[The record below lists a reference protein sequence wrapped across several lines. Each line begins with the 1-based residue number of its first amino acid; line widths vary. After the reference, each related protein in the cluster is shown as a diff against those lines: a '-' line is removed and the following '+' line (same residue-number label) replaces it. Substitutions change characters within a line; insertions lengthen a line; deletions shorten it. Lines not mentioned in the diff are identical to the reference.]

1 MPGKITANSEWDR
14 SPFAMSSDELDVHEA
29 LTSLRRLLGA
39 SWLHSDTLQAVQLA
53 YERLTIENSSG
64 S

>member
-1 MPGKITANSEWDR
+1 MSGKITANSEWER
-14 SPFAMSSDELDVHEA
+14 SAFAMTSEELDLHDA
-29 LTSLRRLLGA
+29 LTALRRLLGA